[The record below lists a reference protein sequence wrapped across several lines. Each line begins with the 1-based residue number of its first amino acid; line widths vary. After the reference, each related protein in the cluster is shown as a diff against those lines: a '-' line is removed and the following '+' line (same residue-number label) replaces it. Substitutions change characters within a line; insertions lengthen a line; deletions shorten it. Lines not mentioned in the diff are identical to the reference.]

1 MEIGLTH
8 TSSMLVTHD
17 KLAEAVGSGDLGV
30 LATPAMLALMENAA
44 MMAVAGSLPEGCTTV
59 GGQIS
64 SSHLMPTPPG
74 ASVTATARLTAVEGR
89 KLSFDIE
96 AHDGEGRLLG
106 SGSHVRFI
114 VGRQR
119 FDPRGLL
126 NTANFRVALAAVS
139 GQQPYGVLVQRLG
152 LLVAP

>member
-1 MEIGLTH
+1 MIVNLERNEIMEIGLTH

-59 GGQIS
+59 GGQLS

-114 VGRQR
+114 VDRQR
-119 FDPRGLL
+119 F
-126 NTANFRVALAAVS
+126 LAKM
-139 GQQPYGVLVQRLG
+139 G
-152 LLVAP
+152 